1 MSIVAILRALIVV
14 LLPTWGLTQELEK
27 IKVNLLVYDISADRA
42 VDQTSVAIV
51 VYRDCASQSAIFRTS
66 VLTGEQG
73 EAQTYLPVGAH
84 VISFAAPGMRLARG
98 CIGISSKKEI
108 GRCSVRPPTA
118 PQAVQLLIVRTLSG
132 VGEYPPDV
140 ILNHPRMQII
150 QTVCNPLN
158 LPVPDITSK
167 RLLVVN
173 DADLPLA
180 NTELEFREN
189 ARGVGQLI
197 GSVLTDGNG
206 VANLSQIYRALD
218 AKGDL
223 ASLEKIRK
231 FTPAAMLTVRVNGS
245 SLRMTPNPT
254 ESVQR
259 IKVVKRR
266 CNGHEQSQWTSA
278 R

>member
-1 MSIVAILRALIVV
+1 MSIRAILCVLIVV
-14 LLPTWGLTQELEK
+14 LLPTWALTQDSEK
-27 IKVNLLVYDISADRA
+27 VKVNLLVYDIGADHA
-42 VDQTSVAIV
+42 IDQASVEIV
-51 VYRDCASQSAIFRTS
+51 VYLDCNSESSIFRTS
-66 VLTGEQG
+66 IVTGKRG

-84 VISFAAPGMRLARG
+84 VISFAAPGMRPARG

-118 PQAVQLLIVRTLSG
+118 PQAVQLLIVRTVSR

-140 ILNHPRMQII
+140 IVNHPCMQII
-150 QTVCNPLN
+150 QNVCNPLN
-158 LPVPDITSK
+158 LPIPDITSK
-167 RLLVVN
+167 HLLVVN

-180 NTELEFREN
+180 NTKLEFREN

-206 VANLSQIYRALD
+206 AVNLSQIYRALD

-259 IKVVKRR
+259 IKVIKWR